1 MPVEVIMS
9 ILRQDLRHALRMIAR
24 QPGVTLVAIL
34 TLALGIGANTAI
46 FSAVDAVLLRP
57 LPYEN
62 PDQLVM
68 VWEKRP
74 AEGVLDNVV
83 APADYVDW
91 AKLNSSFESIA
102 AYTPLTV
109 DLTGVGDPV
118 KLPAAAVSP
127 AFFDVFRTRP
137 ELGRSFR
144 PEEGIVGNQ
153 RVVILGHG
161 LWLRMFGSDPSIVG
175 RQILL
180 NGVGHE
186 VVGVLPAAFQFA
198 DSTIELWAP
207 LALEGQP
214 QPLSRAQH
222 QFFVYARMKPG
233 VTLQQARTDMDRVGA
248 QLSEQF
254 PVTNRRHGVWVSAL
268 SDQIAGPVQRGSE
281 QARSLR
287 GGLLLLLGAV
297 AFVLLIACVNVASLL
312 LAQAAGR
319 RREMAVRAA
328 LGAGRARLV
337 GQTLTESL
345 VLGVIG
351 GLAGLLVAYWG
362 IQWLR
367 QLTPEAL
374 PVIGLRQ
381 FGLDLR
387 VLAFTFVLSIATGLL
402 FGFLPAWHLASQDLH
417 NVLKEGTRTGGLVRR
432 RLRVA
437 LVVGEIALASVLLV
451 GAGLTLR
458 SFQAL
463 LHAQPGFASDGVL
476 TTFVTLPGRRYGSDD
491 KRLGAF
497 DQIEQRF
504 ASVGGVR
511 AVGATSHLPLS
522 GQDARLSVSI
532 EGFNAPPDMQTRAH
546 PRSVSPGY
554 FQTMGIALVAGRTF
568 SAADRVG
575 SPLVGVVNDTM
586 ARRYWPG
593 RSPLGQKLVV
603 GGTTASVEV
612 IGIVADVR
620 HWGLD
625 LSVNPELY
633 LPLAQQPTGGLT
645 FVLSTNLEPSALTAS
660 VREQLRAVDPDLPLS
675 RVRTMNE
682 VAAQSVASRRVA
694 MLLLAILGLL
704 ALTLAASGIYAVMA
718 HLVALRSAEIGVRM
732 TLGAKPLAVM
742 LLVLREGLV
751 QAAAGLAI
759 GLGAAVLIMRA
770 FRTRLFEVGP
780 ADPMTLTV
788 VGAILLTTAV
798 AACIIPARRAMRVD
812 PIEALRST

>member
-186 VVGVLPAAFQFA
+186 VVGVLPATFQFA

-268 SDQIAGPVQRGSE
+268 SDQIAGPIQRGSE
-281 QARSLR
+281 QNRSLR

-328 LGAGRARLV
+328 LGAGRARLA

-351 GLAGLLVAYWG
+351 GLAGLIVAYWG

-476 TTFVTLPGRRYGSDD
+476 TTFVTLPGRRYGSDE
-491 KRLGAF
+491 KRLAAF

-504 ASVGGVR
+504 ASVAGVR

-522 GQDARLSVSI
+522 GQDGRLSVSI

-554 FQTMGIALVAGRTF
+554 FQTMGITLVAGRTF
-568 SAADRVG
+568 SAADRAG

-593 RSPLGQKLVV
+593 GSPLGQKLVV

-625 LSVNPELY
+625 LPVNPELY

-645 FVLSTNLEPSALTAS
+645 FVLSTDLEPSALTAS

-682 VAAQSVASRRVA
+682 VAAESVASRRVA
-694 MLLLAILGLL
+694 MLLLAILGVL

-732 TLGAKPLAVM
+732 TLGAKPRAVM

-770 FRTRLFEVGP
+770 FRARLFEVSP
-780 ADPMTLTV
+780 ADPMTLTLV
-788 VGAILLTTAV
+788 AAILLTTAV